1 MATKYE
7 HELQMQEER
16 KKRTKNI
23 ERLQALLTE
32 ARELRAV
39 VPQDHS
45 NLEAIRDRDF
55 LQRRVQWLEGLLKDE
70 QRAYDATFQASE
82 TEANALKSL
91 LN

>member
-1 MATKYE
+1 MATRYE

-16 KKRTKNI
+16 KKRSKNI

-39 VPQDHS
+39 IPQDHS

-55 LQRRVQWLEGLLKDE
+55 LNRRLHWLEDLLKDE
-70 QRAYDATFQASE
+70 QRAFDATFQASP
-82 TEANALKSL
+82 TEAKEFTNFS
-91 LN
+91 

>member
-16 KKRTKNI
+16 KKRTTNI

-39 VPQDHS
+39 VHQDHS

-55 LQRRVQWLEGLLKDE
+55 LQRRVQWLEDLLKDE
-70 QRAYDATFQASE
+70 QRAFDATFQAAGD
-82 TEANALKSL
+82 EAKDFAKLI
-91 LN
+91 

>member
-16 KKRTKNI
+16 KKRIKNI

-32 ARELRAV
+32 VREIRAA

-55 LQRRVQWLEGLLKDE
+55 LTRRMRWLEDLLKDE
-70 QRAYDATFQASE
+70 QRAYDATFQAPAGDAKYF
-82 TEANALKSL
+82 TTLV
-91 LN
+91 

>member
-16 KKRTKNI
+16 KKRIKNI

-32 ARELRAV
+32 VREIRAV

-55 LQRRVQWLEGLLKDE
+55 LSRRMRWLEDLLKDE
-70 QRAYDATFQASE
+70 QRAYDATFQASAAD
-82 TEANALKSL
+82 TKDFTTLV
-91 LN
+91 